1 MQGTIRTYTAY
12 TLNAFKEMAT
22 ANVDKVT
29 LEFGVKVAGE
39 GRVPYIT
46 KGSGECNLKILWSVP
61 FLIGRVEKFLLP
73 PQQLTT
79 SISAQH
85 VVYLPGRSP
94 LGLHSPGPLY
104 PRRRN
109 LQRPSPESSIA
120 FAHDRHH
127 AFFASPSDDL
137 KVFPFLLCKLLKS
150 FNFC

>member
-1 MQGTIRTYTAY
+1 MAGPGTGGEDLGVMGEYLTSRRGAG
-12 TLNAFKEMAT
+12 NAISR
-22 ANVDKVT
+22 
-29 LEFGVKVAGE
+29 L
-39 GRVPYIT
+39 R
-46 KGSGECNLKILWSVP
+46 WSVP
-61 FLIGRVEKFLLP
+61 FLIGMIEEFLLP

-79 SISAQH
+79 GISAQH

-94 LGLHSPGPLY
+94 LGLHSLGPLY

-127 AFFASPSDDL
+127 AFFASPSGDL